1 MAVSRISTLGI
12 TLFLL
17 SLNFGLAQ
25 GVKTIS
31 WKDLNRKD
39 GVYYSLENF
48 LNNQPDIPRDAL
60 LDDEHLIILGQWVG
74 SPFNIFYTEIGFMN
88 RYGVKEKIATKMI
101 WAIVQNGYPQIV
113 DQQMRTF
120 SEQRSI
126 YPLKT
131 PGYFMRYTIYNF
143 ASERIG
149 FEVFRY
155 EGNFVVEHW
164 DLFRSSDV
172 DELLDPPGDKVV
184 RIIEWADRLPD
195 GAPAPD
201 LSIQISIGS
210 QPEERILEVHA
221 PPELVERFS

>member
-1 MAVSRISTLGI
+1 MAVSRIGTLGI

-143 ASERIG
+143 ALPKAGQNVNTKLKKPSEDHFAIDVRTGAVYSLSADWKEISAIIKRAPSFRAAKIKKKNIDSYIYEYNKLFPIG
-149 FEVFRY
+149 EFY
-155 EGNFVVEHW
+155 KN
-164 DLFRSSDV
+164 
-172 DELLDPPGDKVV
+172 
-184 RIIEWADRLPD
+184 
-195 GAPAPD
+195 
-201 LSIQISIGS
+201 
-210 QPEERILEVHA
+210 
-221 PPELVERFS
+221 